1 MKYLILLISAFG
13 LLVGMGG
20 LIGFFIAGS
29 IASLIAGST
38 FSFLLLLSG
47 YLMQSHPTVGL
58 IGATFLTMTLSGFF
72 SYRYLITEKFMPS
85 GMMAL
90 LSLAIFFTLI
100 VNVSLKRKV
109 KSHRPS

>member
-1 MKYLILLISAFG
+1 MKYLILLISTFG
-13 LLVGMGG
+13 LLVGTGG
-20 LIGFFIAGS
+20 LIGFFVAGS
-29 IASLIAGST
+29 IASLVAGST

-47 YLMQSHPTVGL
+47 YLMQNHQRLGL
-58 IGATFLTMTLSGFF
+58 MSATFLTMALAGFF

-100 VNVSLKRKV
+100 ANVSLKKKRKE
-109 KSHRPS
+109 SCR